1 MVEFL
6 EFEINGAAVR
16 LCFTRMSEEDN
27 WHCFMPDETLK
38 DLQMIVQKDS

>member
-16 LCFTRMSEEDN
+16 LCFTRMSEEDS
-27 WHCFMPDETLK
+27 WFCQMPDETLK
-38 DLQMIVQKDS
+38 DLQAIAQKDS